1 MEVFIVQSLISA
13 PNVHVGINM
22 HPSLLPRHS
31 GAAPMYHT
39 LLNNDQ
45 TAGISVIELHK
56 KKFDAG
62 NISLLV
68 FHWRKFD
75 T

>member
-1 MEVFIVQSLISA
+1 
-13 PNVHVGINM
+13 M